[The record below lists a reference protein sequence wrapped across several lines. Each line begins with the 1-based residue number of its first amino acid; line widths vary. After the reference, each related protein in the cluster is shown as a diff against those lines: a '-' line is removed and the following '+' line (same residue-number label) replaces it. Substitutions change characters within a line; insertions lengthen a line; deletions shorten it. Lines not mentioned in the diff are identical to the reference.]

1 MVFVLEEN
9 MLQTAYQDVRY
20 AVVAF
25 QDRQCRYAFRLLE
38 EIQEKLFDGI
48 MATQYGLLDVG

>member
-1 MVFVLEEN
+1 
-9 MLQTAYQDVRY
+9 MLQTAYQDIRY

-25 QDRQCRYAFRLLE
+25 QDRECRYAFGLLE
-38 EIQEKLFDGI
+38 EVQEELFDGI